1 MDRIGEKS
9 WRTNIMKYQ
18 LTRVK
23 PNSYLG
29 EVKNYDVKTSGRTGR
44 TYINLHIDLYV
55 EEQEVDIH
63 TAYCLD
69 TGRNLQIVR
78 IMKDVGGLKKGG
90 EADFDKLLEPYFWVN
105 VSYNSYG
112 ELTVDSMKV
121 AHEGEL
127 EEPEDDFEE
136 ESEEEG

>member
-1 MDRIGEKS
+1 
-9 WRTNIMKYQ
+9 MKYK
-18 LTRVK
+18 LTRIK
-23 PNSYLG
+23 PSSYLG

-44 TYINLHIDLYV
+44 TYINLYIDLYV
-55 EEQEVDIH
+55 DDQEVDIH

-78 IMKDVGGLKKGG
+78 IMKAVDGLKKGG
-90 EADFDKLLEPYFWVN
+90 EADFDKLLETCFWVD

-121 AHEGEL
+121 AHEDEL
-127 EEPEDDFEE
+127 EEPEEDIEEEFEE
-136 ESEEEG
+136 EE